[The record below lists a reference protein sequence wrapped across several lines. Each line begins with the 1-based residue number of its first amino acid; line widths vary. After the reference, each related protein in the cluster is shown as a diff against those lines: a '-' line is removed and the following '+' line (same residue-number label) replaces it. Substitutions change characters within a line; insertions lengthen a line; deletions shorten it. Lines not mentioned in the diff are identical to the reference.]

1 MGPEFR
7 SFYPFS
13 PLLVFL
19 FYASNP
25 LTLFIKFYLAFNY
38 SYENSFPIYLLFNK
52 MINSCNVKLQ
62 QRQRSAKN
70 PFTGTSALQ
79 FTPYIYISK
88 RLYDIHY
95 QPCRDIVKIIQFTLC
110 QSVEIHRLKDIVSVS
125 GPRAIFLR
133 ILISS
138 WIGGYNTDTLLS

>member
-52 MINSCNVKLQ
+52 MINSCNVNLQ
-62 QRQRSAKN
+62 QRHLADIFEKLVHSMPITMQCGGNLNFHPTLTANNSGLKPSKLKN
-70 PFTGTSALQ
+70 YNIFGILR
-79 FTPYIYISK
+79 TPA
-88 RLYDIHY
+88 
-95 QPCRDIVKIIQFTLC
+95 F
-110 QSVEIHRLKDIVSVS
+110 
-125 GPRAIFLR
+125 
-133 ILISS
+133 S
-138 WIGGYNTDTLLS
+138 WYHPI

>member
-25 LTLFIKFYLAFNY
+25 LTTFMKFYLAFNY

-62 QRQRSAKN
+62 QRHLADIFEKLVHSMPITMQCGGNLNFHPTLTANNSGLKPSKLKNYHIFSIQR
-70 PFTGTSALQ
+70 TSA
-79 FTPYIYISK
+79 FSWYTPFRSNI
-88 RLYDIHY
+88 
-95 QPCRDIVKIIQFTLC
+95 
-110 QSVEIHRLKDIVSVS
+110 
-125 GPRAIFLR
+125 
-133 ILISS
+133 
-138 WIGGYNTDTLLS
+138 